1 MILLSPHI
9 FSLTPYGE
17 IGGILG
23 ERVTE
28 KIIFLIGPVLCGVSN
43 KKGKSFFF
51 YNTKVMLPCQ
61 TVLSFHTSSDVKWD
75 IE

>member
-1 MILLSPHI
+1 MILSKHI
-9 FSLTPYGE
+9 FSLPPYEE
-17 IGGILG
+17 IEGILG

-43 KKGKSFFF
+43 KKVKVFFF
-51 YNTKVMLPCQ
+51 IYNTKVMLPCQ